1 MYIEETRGV
10 RVMAEPKFLPEESEP
25 DAGIFVFAYTITL
38 ANVGTEAVQLLSR
51 HWIITDGGGIVREVK
66 GDGVIGEQPV
76 IEPGASYQ
84 YSSYSPMPTPV
95 GNMRGSYLMRQVAT
109 GETFQA
115 KIPLFFLRDL
125 RQFN

>member
-38 ANVGTEAVQLLSR
+38 ANLGTEPVQLLSR

-76 IEPGASYQ
+76 IEPGVTYQ

-95 GNMRGSYLMRQVAT
+95 GNMRGSYLMKQLGT

>member
-76 IEPGASYQ
+76 IEPGATYQ